1 MKYII
6 AFALLISTIA
16 ISKAQEGQP
25 LDIDR
30 ITQLVEEYVEEE
42 NIPSVVV
49 GLVQDGELRHV
60 ISRGEMK
67 RGSGQAVN
75 QATGYQIASLSK
87 SFTAIILRHLEAEGK
102 LSMDQSI
109 ASFMKDEINAE
120 ALPQYEKMS
129 LADVLQHRSGLPNN
143 GESIPPTP
151 NGAPMLGGYTQE
163 GFLKDLS
170 SLKIDQDKVGKFNYS
185 NLGFGLLGHIAE
197 KVSGQSYEELLKK
210 YILEP
215 NNMGFTTS
223 LLNEATRSRLA
234 TPYMVGGDRTAETKP
249 WEMGKNI
256 PAGGILSNV
265 EDLSRLMIKEMEAY
279 KAYKENGT
287 SSPYVLV
294 EDALPLNDYMHYGYG
309 FFESRNTF
317 DTTVVQLGHGGD
329 VDGFGSHYEFY
340 PEHGV
345 GLIILTASG
354 AGGFNELKSRV
365 ERVMVGIPL
374 PKEISVTKEV
384 LRKYTG
390 TYEFES
396 GTVIKLYRKGTTL
409 KAYVRGWWA
418 QEIYPESETR
428 FNWRDRNE
436 AFEFELD
443 EKGKLAR
450 AVFWQNGKRYYPK
463 KIK

>member
-1 MKYII
+1 
-6 AFALLISTIA
+6 
-16 ISKAQEGQP
+16 
-25 LDIDR
+25 
-30 ITQLVEEYVEEE
+30 
-42 NIPSVVV
+42 
-49 GLVQDGELRHV
+49 
-60 ISRGEMK
+60 
-67 RGSGQAVN
+67 
-75 QATGYQIASLSK
+75 
-87 SFTAIILRHLEAEGK
+87 
-102 LSMDQSI
+102 
-109 ASFMKDEINAE
+109 
-120 ALPQYEKMS
+120 
-129 LADVLQHRSGLPNN
+129 
-143 GESIPPTP
+143 
-151 NGAPMLGGYTQE
+151 
-163 GFLKDLS
+163 
-170 SLKIDQDKVGKFNYS
+170 
-185 NLGFGLLGHIAE
+185 
-197 KVSGQSYEELLKK
+197 
-210 YILEP
+210 
-215 NNMGFTTS
+215 
-223 LLNEATRSRLA
+223 
-234 TPYMVGGDRTAETKP
+234 
-249 WEMGKNI
+249 MGKNI

-294 EDALPLNDYMHYGYG
+294 EDALPLNDYVHYGYG

-340 PEHGV
+340 PEQGV